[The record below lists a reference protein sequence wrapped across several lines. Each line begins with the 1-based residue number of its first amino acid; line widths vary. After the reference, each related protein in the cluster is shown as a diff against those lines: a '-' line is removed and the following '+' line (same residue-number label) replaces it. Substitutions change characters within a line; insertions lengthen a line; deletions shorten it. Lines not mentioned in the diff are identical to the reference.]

1 MSAVFH
7 KHFWNIWKIFDYPTE
22 LKWQFLYYHPS
33 LTLSINEENKI
44 KMILSRKHLH
54 HIYSSSKVNRRDT
67 TTNFLPY
74 WKLSVC
80 NKMKKGFVITHS
92 LHSNQTSHSKNS
104 FCHIPFITVTKM
116 KLLVYKSHWHAHNN
130 LKWFSSWCEIEIE
143 NEIFLIELMFT
154 QELYMKSQNH
164 GIEMIL
170 SSLNFYETLHIT
182 LEQACLK

>member
-1 MSAVFH
+1 M
-7 KHFWNIWKIFDYPTE
+7 KYLKNIWLSNRIKV
-22 LKWQFLYYHPS
+22 KQFLYYHPS
-33 LTLSINEENKI
+33 LTLSTNEENKI

-80 NKMKKGFVITHS
+80 RGVCNKMKKGFVITHS

-104 FCHIPFITVTKM
+104 FCHIPFIAVTKM
-116 KLLVYKSHWHAHNN
+116 KLLVYESHWHAHNN
-130 LKWFSSWCEIEIE
+130 LKWFSSRCEIEIE